1 MTGATRHIAVDGD
14 RWRDLPALV
23 AAASPDDEVVVSVT
37 GASTC
42 AIVAGL
48 ADEWT
53 RPVGVWLSPRAA
65 HEAALCARDVAT
77 LSWLV
82 DLRAVVVAGDG
93 AAADYARI
101 VAALLGG
108 EAATV
113 VTPSGSVRH
122 AFNRPAPRAP
132 VAIAFT
138 SAGRVGDAGGLV
150 ALAPGPGVGPWTASL
165 S

>member
-1 MTGATRHIAVDGD
+1 MTGATRHIEVDGD

-23 AAASPDDEVVVSVT
+23 ATAPPDDEVLVSVT

-42 AIVAGL
+42 AIVAAL
-48 ADEWT
+48 ADGWT
-53 RPVGVWLSPRAA
+53 RAVGVWLTPHTT

-82 DLRAVVVAGDG
+82 DLRAVVVAGD
-93 AAADYARI
+93 AAAGDFAQI
-101 VAALLGG
+101 VAALLSG

-113 VTPSGSVRH
+113 ETPAGSVRH

-132 VAIAFT
+132 IAIAFT
-138 SAGRVGDAGGLV
+138 DRDAAEGVGQLV
-150 ALAPGPGVGPWTASL
+150 ALAPAPGVRLWTASL
-165 S
+165 N